1 MTMQSGK
8 DGKVLIGATPIA
20 DVVRWTFRST
30 ARGVAYAS
38 NKTGERLRQVPGTQ
52 SGTGTIAFQ
61 FNAAAPATSPLAAGS
76 AVTLLLH
83 LDATKHYEVP
93 AVIEHVELQVDID
106 TGALIGGSAQ
116 FATDGVWNE
125 PTLS

>member
-8 DGKVLIGATPIA
+8 DGKVLSGATPIA
-20 DVVRWTFRST
+20 DVVRWTFRTMTRS
-30 ARGVAYAS
+30 VAYAS
-38 NKTGERLRQVPGTQ
+38 NKTAERVRQVPGAR
-52 SGTGTIAFQ
+52 SGSGTIAFQ
-61 FNAAAPATSPLAAGS
+61 FNPAAPATSPLAAGS

-116 FATDGVWNE
+116 FATDGVWTE
-125 PTLS
+125 PTFE

>member
-8 DGKVLIGATPIA
+8 DGKVLSGATPIA
-20 DVVRWTFRST
+20 DVVRWTFRAM
-30 ARGVAYAS
+30 ARSVAYAS

-61 FNAAAPATSPLAAGS
+61 FNAASPATSPLAAGS

-83 LDATKHYEVP
+83 LDATKYYEMP
-93 AVIEHVELQVDID
+93 AVIEQLELQVDID

-116 FATDGVWNE
+116 FATDGIWNE
-125 PTLS
+125 PSLS